1 MASVLFQQARKIR
14 HRFQILLL
22 PDVAPD
28 YAAARRHELGVR
40 NLMRKVLMLGELM
53 RTVAKKALA
62 VRCALILGLAFFA
75 TTNPLIAQEVNF
87 SGKTVRM
94 IVGSNA
100 GGVTDV
106 GARLVARYMS
116 KYLPGSPHI
125 VPQNMPGANGITA
138 ANYLYQQVEPDGLT
152 SLAGSSSQ
160 VTPDVI
166 RANPSVRYDL
176 TKFAWIG
183 GLYNEGTLVVAS
195 RPAIARLNS
204 RTSDPVVM
212 GQVGGARTEALVA
225 VWAAEYLG
233 WKVRFVT
240 GYPGTPQIVIAML
253 SGEVEMMNSSGLAG
267 LDQILKELK
276 KFGIVM
282 QTGVYNNGKFAP
294 RPGFGNT
301 PLISEALQGSKI
313 SGSAKRAFDSWLDSI
328 QIGKYFAL
336 PPKTPASFQAAYRDA
351 FSKMVADPEFQ
362 AQAPAAFE
370 PGYVMMSGDEVK
382 TLIDRM
388 GATPED
394 DYKYVDR
401 LREKYGLAS
410 ERRGSN

>member
-1 MASVLFQQARKIR
+1 MTRGEVTPIAARK
-14 HRFQILLL
+14 
-22 PDVAPD
+22 
-28 YAAARRHELGVR
+28 
-40 NLMRKVLMLGELM
+40 
-53 RTVAKKALA
+53 ALRA
-62 VRCALILGLAFFA
+62 LRLALILGVALCAATDLAA
-75 TTNPLIAQEVNF
+75 AQEVNF
-87 SGKTVRM
+87 GGKTVRM

-106 GARLVARYMS
+106 GARLVARYVS
-116 KYLPGSPHI
+116 KYLPGGPHI
-125 VPQNMPGANGITA
+125 VVQNMPGANGITA

-195 RPAIARLNS
+195 LPAIARLKAG
-204 RTSDPVVM
+204 TGDPVVM

-225 VWAAEYLG
+225 VWASEYLG

-240 GYPGTPQIVIAML
+240 GYPGTPQIVIAMM
-253 SGEVEMMNSSGLAG
+253 SGEVEMMNSSGLSG
-267 LDQILKELK
+267 LDQVLKQPD
-276 KFGIVM
+276 KFGLVM
-282 QTGVYNNGKFAP
+282 QTGVYKNGKLAP
-294 RPGFGNT
+294 RPGFENT
-301 PLISEALQGSKI
+301 PLINEALQRTKI
-313 SGSAKRAFDSWLDSI
+313 SGLAKRAFDSWLDSI

-336 PPKTPASFQAAYRDA
+336 PPKTPANYQSTYRDA

-370 PGYVMMSGDEVK
+370 PGFVMMSADDVK

>member
-1 MASVLFQQARKIR
+1 
-14 HRFQILLL
+14 
-22 PDVAPD
+22 
-28 YAAARRHELGVR
+28 
-40 NLMRKVLMLGELM
+40 
-53 RTVAKKALA
+53 
-62 VRCALILGLAFFA
+62 
-75 TTNPLIAQEVNF
+75 
-87 SGKTVRM
+87 
-94 IVGSNA
+94 
-100 GGVTDV
+100 VTDV

-125 VPQNMPGANGITA
+125 VVQNMPGANGITA
-138 ANYLYQQVEPDGLT
+138 ANYLYAQVEPDGLT

-183 GLYNEGTLVVAS
+183 GLYNEGTLVVAT
-195 RPAIARLNS
+195 RAAGERLQKQ
-204 RTSDPVVM
+204 TGDPVVA

-240 GYPGTPQIVIAML
+240 GYPGTPQIVIAMM

-267 LDQILKELK
+267 LDQMLKQPE
-276 KFGIVM
+276 KFATVM
-282 QTGVYNNGKFAP
+282 QTGVYNDGKLRP
-294 RPGFGNT
+294 RPGFETT
-301 PLISEALQGSKI
+301 PLINEALDGKM
-313 SGSAKRAFDSWLDSI
+313 SGAGKRAFDGWLDSI

-336 PPKTPASFQAAYRDA
+336 PPKTPAAYLMAYREA
-351 FSKMVADPEFQ
+351 FNRMVIDLEFQ

-370 PGYVMMSGDEVK
+370 PGYVMMTADEVK